1 MREKVYP
8 RPLRRGVNRLI
19 FTVERIEG
27 MCPVH
32 EVGDRIVVEDP
43 ELILEE
49 TDRVCTYALSSLLS
63 STAALAREV
72 TPPDWVSSPVYYFCC
87 PDAGGLHP
95 DYNGNGTVIFKM
107 VKERV
112 EPLSP
117 EGFVSPEKKKAK

>member
-1 MREKVYP
+1 VY
-8 RPLRRGVNRLI
+8 RLV

-63 STAALAREV
+63 STSALAREV
-72 TPPDWVSSPVYYFCC
+72 TPPDWVSSPAYYFAC
-87 PDAGGLHP
+87 PDAGGLDP
-95 DYNGNGTVIFKM
+95 SYNGNGTVIFKM
-107 VKERV
+107 VKEKV
-112 EPLSP
+112 EPRIP
-117 EGFVSPEKKKAK
+117 EGFVSPEKKQLG

>member
-1 MREKVYP
+1 LGKNSIGRRKKRGIFVTKGGTNMREKVYP
-8 RPLRRGVNRLI
+8 RPLRRGVYRLV

-63 STAALAREV
+63 STSALAREV
-72 TPPDWVSSPVYYFCC
+72 TPPDWVSSP
-87 PDAGGLHP
+87 
-95 DYNGNGTVIFKM
+95 
-107 VKERV
+107 
-112 EPLSP
+112 
-117 EGFVSPEKKKAK
+117 